1 MTLKP
6 MIPSYRG
13 FKGTIVNDPASDYTY
28 IARGLIEQVDATTLK
43 IKELPIGKW
52 MVDYEAF
59 LELISQPN
67 YKGKGP
73 IIEAYT
79 NLGNDIDIQKGLVEK
94 FRLTRRISIKNMHL
108 HDRNGIIKKYD
119 NPEQILKEFYG
130 ARLTYYDI
138 RLAKKKTKLEL
149 ENEIL
154 DNKIRFITLIGK
166 KEIDISGKRPEIQS
180 LMTASELFSGIRRKF
195 CWVHVFFMLIRRVN
209 RNFSTKP
216 FCLATLRFSSDN
228 ST

>member
-1 MTLKP
+1 
-6 MIPSYRG
+6 
-13 FKGTIVNDPASDYTY
+13 
-28 IARGLIEQVDATTLK
+28 
-43 IKELPIGKW
+43 

-79 NLGNDIDIQKGLVEK
+79 NLGNDIDIQVELSEENLKVARQKGLVEK
-94 FRLTRRISIKNMHL
+94 FRLTRHISIKNMHL

-130 ARLTYYDI
+130 ARLPYYDI

-154 DNKIRFITLIGK
+154 DNKIRFITLVGK
-166 KEIDISGKRPEIQS
+166 KRLISQGRDQKYN
-180 LMTASELFSGIRRKF
+180 
-195 CWVHVFFMLIRRVN
+195 H
-209 RNFSTKP
+209 
-216 FCLATLRFSSDN
+216 
-228 ST
+228 